1 MLLQVSKTI
10 EVDNI
15 NLNTNCSPKLSVQ
28 NEKDMAKCYQLV
40 IAFGLLPYL
49 LPRVGVP
56 AQKRSK
62 WNNLCSI
69 SANIS
74 DEQVSKSIVLILNC
88 QFYISVLFLEIFTDD
103 NDRPSLVSFRT
114 WQSLWS

>member
-28 NEKDMAKCYQLV
+28 NEKDMTKCYQLV

-88 QFYISVLFLEIFTDD
+88 
-103 NDRPSLVSFRT
+103 
-114 WQSLWS
+114 

>member
-1 MLLQVSKTI
+1 MCLEMILQVAK
-10 EVDNI
+10 EVDAD
-15 NLNTNCSPKLSVQ
+15 NLNLNGNCSPSLSVQ
-28 NEKDMAKCYQLV
+28 NEKDITKCFQLV
-40 IAFGLLPYL
+40 VAFGLLPYL

-74 DEQVSKSIVLILNC
+74 DEQVMTVVIES
-88 QFYISVLFLEIFTDD
+88 D
-103 NDRPSLVSFRT
+103 
-114 WQSLWS
+114 